1 MLEPV
6 AVARCSGCAPLMQA
20 LYGNRGGLVVVA
32 IGLLP
37 GAVPLGRARAVEAKL
52 GVPSRNLRLYPE
64 QSFRPRTASP
74 DPRGA
79 NAYSAIPDSW
89 PRQTRFRPLST

>member
-1 MLEPV
+1 
-6 AVARCSGCAPLMQA
+6 MQA

-64 QSFRPRTASP
+64 QSFRARTASP
-74 DPRGA
+74 DPERGECILGDPGFLA
-79 NAYSAIPDSW
+79 
-89 PRQTRFRPLST
+89 